1 MELFTMRFRD
11 KRKSKSKDKKT
22 LRAVKDAD
30 TTRANG
36 DEPPNPAETRDTPL
50 ELVVCLSTDAQTA
63 DSVSDSPANNATFDD
78 NETGEDAAV
87 CDSAGGDGAD
97 GIADDTLDG
106 ARAADDSLGTG
117 VADGGL
123 QTWPASQPKSLEV
136 EVVQH
141 EDGVVQLGDLFLRR

>member
-1 MELFTMRFRD
+1 MKFRD

-50 ELVVCLSTDAQTA
+50 DLVVCLNTDALTA
-63 DSVSDSPANNATFDD
+63 NSISDSPANSAAFDD
-78 NETGEDAAV
+78 NETGENAAV
-87 CDSAGGDGAD
+87 CESAGGDGAV

-106 ARAADDSLGTG
+106 ARAADDNLGTG

-123 QTWPASQPKSLEV
+123 QTWPASQPSSVEV

-141 EDGVVQLGDLFLRR
+141 EAGVVQLGDLFLHR

>member
-1 MELFTMRFRD
+1 MRFRD
-11 KRKSKSKDKKT
+11 KRKSKSKDQKT

-78 NETGEDAAV
+78 NETGEDAEV
-87 CDSAGGDGAD
+87 CDSAGGDGAV

-141 EDGVVQLGDLFLRR
+141 EAGVVQLGDLFLRR